1 MEDKLMGALR
11 NWSSVDVLLHRDFN
25 ETLWKNIANYGEDF
39 WNKLKFYQNHR
50 QRIVEFCSDISSTR
64 YIIIPESAWG
74 SEFRV
79 DYVWCLVNRLSPLI
93 IRNIIRV
100 KQYPELCDQIT
111 SSTREY
117 EKFYKSRTRQEVT
130 LNPDFCSTNQTSSRR
145 AFQIPLPILINGIYD
160 F

>member
-39 WNKLKFYQNHR
+39 WNELKFYQNHR

>member
-1 MEDKLMGALR
+1 MEDKLLDVLR
-11 NWSSVDVLLHRDFN
+11 NWSSVDVLLHRVFN
-25 ETLWKNIANYGEDF
+25 ETLWKNIAKYGNDF
-39 WNKLKFYQNHR
+39 WNELKFYQNHL
-50 QRIVEFCSDISSTR
+50 QRIVEFCSDISRTR
-64 YIIIPESAWG
+64 YIIIPESPWG
-74 SEFRV
+74 SEFTV

-117 EKFYKSRTRQEVT
+117 ERFYKSRTRPEVT
-130 LNPDFCSTNQTSSRR
+130 LSSDFCSTNQTSSRST
-145 AFQIPLPILINGIYD
+145 FQIPLPIVINGIYD